1 MCYSYTALVAA
12 LSVLIYKDHKSKSAV
27 RMMYPKQAFRKDF
40 RLPESPSR
48 EQPHFAIIKTV
59 SKPHKIIMEH
69 TLDLTGLKC
78 PLPIL
83 RAKKALATL
92 QSGDI
97 VHIQATDAGAPA
109 DFAAFCH
116 HTGHELLSSTEDQ
129 GIFKL
134 SIRHK

>member
-1 MCYSYTALVAA
+1 
-12 LSVLIYKDHKSKSAV
+12 
-27 RMMYPKQAFRKDF
+27 
-40 RLPESPSR
+40 
-48 EQPHFAIIKTV
+48 
-59 SKPHKIIMEH
+59 MEH

-92 QSGDI
+92 QQGDI
-97 VHIQATDAGAPA
+97 IHVLATDAGAPA

-116 HTGHELLSSTEDQ
+116 HTGHQLLTSNEENGVFT
-129 GIFKL
+129 L